1 MKTSPKRGAMVFVTI
16 FILGIFVQLYW
27 YGLLMTQTSGS
38 VDFLK
43 DIDFRILYTGGQI
56 AREGDWNAVYD
67 LERQLGTQR
76 QMTGRPLELADV
88 LPFNHPPALLPLQWL
103 VSLADYPSAY
113 LLWGGLSALVSL
125 LNAWLVWRL
134 ARRMD
139 WPRLPALFLAAQSF
153 LFYPVFVSINKGQDT
168 VFALIGL
175 TVLLLGLQAGRERT
189 SGLGL
194 ALLTLRPQFALPLA
208 VPFLFRQRKT
218 WWWFVGFAVALVV
231 YSVLMVGLKG
241 VADFLYL
248 LAVTSSGET
257 VLIHHADM
265 YNLKGLL
272 LRLFPPLT
280 IETASGISWAAFLL
294 VLGFLCWLWARAERV
309 EFHHI
314 SLAVTLSLFA
324 SPHLH
329 YHDISFLLIS
339 TLGLCLVLTVKGKLS
354 PNQAAL
360 LLLAE
365 SFYLA
370 IVHITPAN
378 YGGVYLLML
387 GLAILAGIAG
397 RLPASPPSARL
408 P

>member
-1 MKTSPKRGAMVFVTI
+1 MKTSPKRGSMVFVTI
-16 FILGIFVQLYW
+16 FILGIFLQLYW
-27 YGLLMTQTSGS
+27 YGLLMAQIGGS
-38 VDFLK
+38 TDFLK
-43 DIDFRILYTGGQI
+43 NIDFRIIYTGGQI

-67 LERQLGTQR
+67 LERQLETQR
-76 QMTGRPLELADV
+76 QITGRPLEMADV
-88 LPFNHPPALLPLQWL
+88 LPFNHPPVLLPLQWL
-103 VSLADYPSAY
+103 VSLAEYRAAY
-113 LLWGGLSALVSL
+113 LLWAGFSALASL

-134 ARRMD
+134 TRRAG
-139 WPRLPALFLAAQSF
+139 WPGLPAGFFAAQAF
-153 LFYPVFVSINKGQDT
+153 LFYPFFVSINKGQDT
-168 VFALIGL
+168 IFALIGL
-175 TVLLLGLQAGRERT
+175 TVFLLGLQGSREKL

-208 VPFLFRQRKT
+208 LPFLFKQRKT
-218 WWWFVGFAVALVV
+218 WWWFVGFALALVV

-241 VADFLYL
+241 VIDFIDML
-248 LAVTSSGET
+248 VITSSGEA

-272 LRLFPPLT
+272 LRLFPTLEIP
-280 IETASGISWAAFLL
+280 TASGISWVVFVL
-294 VLGFLCWLWARAERV
+294 VLAFLCWLWARAERV

-329 YHDISFLLIS
+329 YHDISFLFIA
-339 TLGLCLVLTVKGKLS
+339 TLGLCLAWTAKGILS
-354 PNQAAL
+354 PWQAAL

-370 IVHITPAN
+370 IIHITPAN
-378 YGGVYLLML
+378 YWGAYLLML
-387 GLAILAGIAG
+387 GLATLAGVTG
-397 RLPASPPSARL
+397 RLPASQPATRL

>member
-1 MKTSPKRGAMVFVTI
+1 MKTFPKRSSMVFETI
-16 FILGIFVQLYW
+16 FILGIFLQLSW
-27 YGLLMTQTSGS
+27 YGLLMAQTSGS
-38 VDFLK
+38 ADFLK
-43 DIDFRILYTGGQI
+43 DIDFRIIYTAGQI

-67 LERQLGTQR
+67 LERQLETQR
-76 QMTGRPLELADV
+76 QMTGRPLNLADV
-88 LPFNHPPALLPLQWL
+88 LPFNHPPVLLPLQWL
-103 VSLADYPSAY
+103 VSLANYQAAY
-113 LLWGGLSALVSL
+113 LLWAGLSALVSL

-134 ARRMD
+134 IHRMG
-139 WPRLPALFLAAQSF
+139 WSGLAAVFFAVQTF

-168 VFALIGL
+168 VFALVGM
-175 TVLLLGLQAGRERT
+175 TVLLLGLQAGRANL

-208 VPFLFRQRKT
+208 VPFLFKGRKT
-218 WWWFVGFAVALVV
+218 WWWFVAFALALVV
-231 YSVLMVGLKG
+231 YSVLMVGWKG
-241 VADFLYL
+241 VTDFIRL
-248 LAVTSSGET
+248 LVVTSSGET

-272 LRLFPPLT
+272 LRLFPQMT
-280 IETASGISWAAFLL
+280 IEAASGVAWAAFLL

-329 YHDISFLLIS
+329 YHDISFLFIS
-339 TLGLCLVLTVKGKLS
+339 TLGLCLAFTAKGVLS
-354 PNQAAL
+354 PGQAAL

-378 YGGVYLLML
+378 TWGVYLLML
-387 GLAILAGIAG
+387 VLVILAGAAG
-397 RLPASPPSARL
+397 RLPANQPSARL

>member
-175 TVLLLGLQAGRERT
+175 TVLLLGLQGGRERT

-241 VADFLYL
+241 VTDFLHL

>member
-88 LPFNHPPALLPLQWL
+88 LPFNHPPVLLPLQWL

-134 ARRMD
+134 ARHMD
-139 WPRLPALFLAAQSF
+139 WPRLPALFLAAQSC

-175 TVLLLGLQAGRERT
+175 TVLLLGLQEGRERT

-194 ALLTLRPQFALPLA
+194 ALLTLRPQLALPLA

-241 VADFLYL
+241 VTDFLHL

-378 YGGVYLLML
+378 YLGVYLLML
-387 GLAILAGIAG
+387 GLAILAGFAG
-397 RLPASPPSARL
+397 RLPASLPSARL

>member
-16 FILGIFVQLYW
+16 FILGIFLQLYW
-27 YGLLMTQTSGS
+27 YGLLMAQTSGS

-43 DIDFRILYTGGQI
+43 DIDFRIIYTGGQI

-67 LERQLGTQR
+67 LERQRETQS
-76 QMTGRPLELADV
+76 QITGRLLELADV
-88 LPFNHPPALLPLQWL
+88 LPFNHPPVLLPLQWL
-103 VSLADYPSAY
+103 VSLADYQPAY
-113 LLWGGLSALVSL
+113 LLWGGLVALVNL
-125 LNAWLVWRL
+125 LNALLVFRL
-134 ARRMD
+134 ARRAD
-139 WPRLPALFLAAQSF
+139 WPGLPAGFFAAQAF
-153 LFYPVFVSINKGQDT
+153 LFYPIFVSLNKGQDT
-168 VFALIGL
+168 AFALIGL
-175 TVLLLGLQAGRERT
+175 TVLLLGLQEGREKL

-194 ALLTLRPQFALPLA
+194 AILTLRPQFALPLA
-208 VPFLFRQRKT
+208 IPFIFRQRKI
-218 WWWFVGFAVALVV
+218 WWWFVGLALALVG
-231 YSVLMVGLKG
+231 YSVLMVGLQG
-241 VADFLYL
+241 VTDFLHL
-248 LAVTSSGET
+248 LATTSGGET

-272 LRLFPPLT
+272 LRLFPQLT
-280 IETASGISWAAFLL
+280 IEAASGISWAAFLL
-294 VLGFLCWLWARAERV
+294 VLGFLCWLWTQTERV
-309 EFHHI
+309 GFHHV

-324 SPHLH
+324 SPHVH
-329 YHDISFLLIS
+329 YHDISVLFIS
-339 TLGLCLVLTVKGKLS
+339 TLGLCLALTAKGLHS
-354 PNQAAL
+354 PAQAAL

-387 GLAILAGIAG
+387 GLAILAGVAG

>member
-1 MKTSPKRGAMVFVTI
+1 MVFVTI
-16 FILGIFVQLYW
+16 FILGLLLQLYW
-27 YGLLMTQTSGS
+27 YGLLMAQTTGS

-67 LERQLGTQR
+67 LERQLETQR
-76 QMTGRPLELADV
+76 QITVRPLEMADV
-88 LPFNHPPALLPLQWL
+88 LPFNHPPVLLPLQWL
-103 VSLADYPSAY
+103 VSLAEYRAAY
-113 LLWGGLSALVSL
+113 LLWGGLAALTSL
-125 LNAWLVWRL
+125 LNALLVFRL

-139 WPRLPALFLAAQSF
+139 WPQLPAGFFAAQAF
-153 LFYPVFVSINKGQDT
+153 LFYPIFVSLNKGQDT
-168 VFALIGL
+168 IFALIGP
-175 TVLLLGLQAGRERT
+175 TILLLGLHENREKF

-218 WWWFVGFAVALVV
+218 WWWFVGFSLALVV

-241 VADFLYL
+241 VTDFLNL
-248 LAVTSSGET
+248 LIVTSSSEA

-272 LRLFPPLT
+272 LRLFPQLT
-280 IETASGISWAAFLL
+280 IETASGISWAVFAL

-314 SLAVTLSLFA
+314 SLAVTLSLFV

-329 YHDISFLLIS
+329 YHDISFLFIAALA
-339 TLGLCLVLTVKGKLS
+339 LCLSFTAKAS
-354 PNQAAL
+354 INPWQAAL

-365 SFYLA
+365 SLYLA

-378 YGGVYLLML
+378 YWGVYLLML
-387 GLAILAGIAG
+387 GLVILSGLAG
-397 RLPASPPSARL
+397 RLPAFQPSARFS
-408 P
+408 

>member
-16 FILGIFVQLYW
+16 FILGIFLQLYW
-27 YGLLMTQTSGS
+27 YGLLMAQTSGS

-43 DIDFRILYTGGQI
+43 DIDFRILYTAGQI

-67 LERQLGTQR
+67 LERQRETQR
-76 QMTGRPLELADV
+76 QITGRPLEMTDV
-88 LPFNHPPALLPLQWL
+88 LPFNHPPVLLPLQWL
-103 VSLADYPSAY
+103 VSFVDYQAAY
-113 LLWGGLSALVSL
+113 LLWAGLSALVSL

-134 ARRMD
+134 TRRAG
-139 WPRLPALFLAAQSF
+139 WPGLPAGFFAIQAF

-168 VFALIGL
+168 LFALIGL
-175 TVLLLGLQAGRERT
+175 TVLLLGLQGSRAKL

-218 WWWFVGFAVALVV
+218 WWWFVGFALVLV
-231 YSVLMVGLKG
+231 IYSVLMVGLQG
-241 VADFLYL
+241 VTDFLGL

-272 LRLFPPLT
+272 LRLFPQMT
-280 IETASGISWAAFLL
+280 IEAASGVAWAAFAL
-294 VLGFLCWLWARAERV
+294 VLAFLCWLWARTEQV

-314 SLAVTLSLFA
+314 SLAITLSLFA

-329 YHDISFLLIS
+329 YHDISFLFIS
-339 TLGLCLVLTVKGKLS
+339 TLGLCLVFIAKGLLS
-354 PNQAAL
+354 PGQAAL

-378 YGGVYLLML
+378 TWGVYLLML
-387 GLAILAGIAG
+387 GLAVLAGVAG
-397 RLPASPPSARL
+397 RLPARPPAARL

>member
-1 MKTSPKRGAMVFVTI
+1 MKPSPTRGAMIFATI
-16 FILGIFVQLYW
+16 FTLGLFLQLTW
-27 YGLLMTQTSGS
+27 HGLLIAQTSGLA
-38 VDFLK
+38 DFLK
-43 DIDFRILYTGGQI
+43 DIDFRIIYTGGQI
-56 AREGDWNAVYD
+56 AREQDWNAVYD
-67 LERQLGTQR
+67 LERQLGAQR
-76 QMTGRPLELADV
+76 QITGRPLEQADV
-88 LPFNHPPALLPLQWL
+88 LPFNHPPVLLPLQWL
-103 VSLADYPSAY
+103 VSLAQYQTAY
-113 LLWGGLSALVSL
+113 LLWAGISALVSL

-134 ARRMD
+134 ARRMG

-153 LFYPVFVSINKGQDT
+153 LFYPLFVSINKGQDT

-175 TVLLLGLQAGRERT
+175 TVVLLGLQTGRERT

-218 WWWFVGFAVALVV
+218 WWWFVGFALVLV
-231 YSVLMVGLKG
+231 IYSVLMVGLKG
-241 VADFLYL
+241 ITDFLHL
-248 LAVTSSGET
+248 LALTSGGET

-272 LRLFPPLT
+272 LRLFPSLT
-280 IETASGISWAAFLL
+280 IEMASGIAWAAFLL
-294 VLGFLCWLWARAERV
+294 VLGLLCWLWARAERV
-309 EFHHI
+309 GFHHI

-329 YHDISFLLIS
+329 YHDLSFLLIS
-339 TLGLCLVLTVKGKLS
+339 TLGLCLALTSKGMFS
-354 PNQAAL
+354 PAQAAL

-370 IVHITPAN
+370 IVHITPIN
-378 YGGVYLLML
+378 YFGVYLLML
-387 GLAILAGIAG
+387 GLAILAGVAG
-397 RLPASPPSARL
+397 RLPAASLSARR